1 MLNKIENVKRSRN
14 ETYVSRGA
22 ACDVTRRLGVGS
34 GLLHYYFETRKSL
47 WAEVVRVSITQEI
60 VELEKVL
67 AAAQPDRL
75 AKTRVAWMVQ
85 DPAYQYWRL

>member
-1 MLNKIENVKRSRN
+1 M
-14 ETYVSRGA
+14 
-22 ACDVTRRLGVGS
+22 TRCLGVGS
-34 GLLHYYFETRKSL
+34 GLLHYYFETWKSL

-60 VELEKVL
+60 IELEKVL

-75 AKTRVAWMVQ
+75 AKTLVAWMVQ